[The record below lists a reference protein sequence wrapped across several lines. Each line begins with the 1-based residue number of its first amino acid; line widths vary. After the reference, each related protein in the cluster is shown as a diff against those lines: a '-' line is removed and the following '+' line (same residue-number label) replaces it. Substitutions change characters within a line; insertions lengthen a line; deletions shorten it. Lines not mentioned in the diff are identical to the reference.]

1 MSLKESPS
9 NRSSIKELL
18 IKSKKN
24 QSRSQQSQQ
33 VSDISQP
40 ECEIAALTG
49 CGKPHFVDFDFYA
62 PGAQS
67 VSVAGTFNDWNS
79 SQFNLKKDP
88 ESTWKGSLPL
98 MPGSHQYRFFVD
110 GNWADNPQA
119 KEQIPNAY
127 GGMNVILNVA

>member
-1 MSLKESPS
+1 MSLKESLS

-18 IKSKKN
+18 VKSKKN
-24 QSRSQQSQQ
+24 QSRTQSQQ
-33 VSDISQP
+33 APDISQP
-40 ECEIAALTG
+40 ESEIAVFPG
-49 CGKPHFVDFDFYA
+49 CEKSHFVDFDFYA

-98 MPGSHQYRFFVD
+98 MQGSHQYRFFVD